1 MEGLAGTAI
10 RPAVRVPSCPQ
21 APVLGRAQRSAS
33 GEGLLLR
40 VAQATTTLP
49 ATGPGTRHH
58 ARRAAASFRR
68 QPLPPEPVSR
78 FKGSGPCL
86 ILRITRTSRP
96 PRPGPRALR
105 PARFSRYRPAP
116 PLALFVGSD
125 GRDARQL
132 SRPVIMLAA
141 AGSSR

>member
-58 ARRAAASFRR
+58 ARRVAASFRR
-68 QPLPPEPVSR
+68 QPAGTGARLSIQRIRSLPYSADHQNQQAATARTQSIASSEVLQVPACTPISR
-78 FKGSGPCL
+78 ICAIGWP
-86 ILRITRTSRP
+86 
-96 PRPGPRALR
+96 
-105 PARFSRYRPAP
+105 
-116 PLALFVGSD
+116 
-125 GRDARQL
+125 
-132 SRPVIMLAA
+132 
-141 AGSSR
+141 